1 MTQDSDG
8 FLDEANASIVA
19 ARLAAIVES
28 SDDIIIG
35 KTLDGTIT
43 SWNPAAERIL
53 GYVAAEAIG
62 QSIKLIIPPDR
73 WDEEDIVL
81 AHIRRGKKVE
91 HFETVRR
98 AKDGRLLNLSLT
110 VSPIRDDQGRIV
122 GASKIARNIT
132 DRIQGQQER
141 DRLLVSEKKA
151 RREAE
156 EARIQAEEAN
166 HLKDEFLAVV
176 SHELRSPLS
185 AITGWASLMRSGKL
199 DGEETARAAETILRN
214 AQLQTQLISD
224 LLDVSAI
231 VSGRLRLNIRPFTFG
246 SVIKETLEVVRP
258 AAQAK
263 SIRLEFSMDPTVGP
277 VAGDPDRLQQVC
289 WNLLS
294 NAVKFTP
301 IGGAIQVRVLRTN
314 SSVQVVVSDNG
325 KGIPPHLLSPIFERF
340 RQGDSSTT
348 REHGGLGLGLAI
360 VRHLVELHGGEVKAR
375 SEGPGKGAEF
385 VVELPIFITRR
396 SAESLEQDN
405 VDPRAVDGTVP
416 SLIGLRILAVDDE
429 PDALGVVSAILGSAG
444 AEVKTATSVSQA
456 VDLIKQWRPDVLISD
471 IGMPD
476 EDGYELIRKV
486 RARPSDKQ
494 KNIPAIALT
503 AFARTQD
510 RLKVL
515 SAGYQMHVPKPIEP
529 LELITVVA
537 SVTNKL

>member
-1 MTQDSDG
+1 MPLDSG
-8 FLDEANASIVA
+8 NVLDVSIIA

-151 RREAE
+151 RRQAE

-166 HLKDEFLAVV
+166 RLKDEFLAVV

-246 SVIKETLEVVRP
+246 SVIKEALEVVRP

-289 WNLLS
+289 WNLFS

-314 SSVQVVVSDNG
+314 SSLKVVVSDNG

>member
-1 MTQDSDG
+1 MPLDSG
-8 FLDEANASIVA
+8 NVLGVSIIAS
-19 ARLAAIVES
+19 RLAAIVES

-53 GYVAAEAIG
+53 GYLAAEAIG

-81 AHIRRGKKVE
+81 AHIRRGEKVE

-166 HLKDEFLAVV
+166 RLKDEFLAVV

-301 IGGAIQVRVLRTN
+301 FGGAIQVRVLRTN
-314 SSVQVVVSDNG
+314 SSLQVVVSDNG

-348 REHGGLGLGLAI
+348 RAHGGLGLGLAI

-375 SEGPGKGAEF
+375 SEGLGKGAEF

-444 AEVKTATSVSQA
+444 AKVKTATSVSQA
-456 VDLIKQWRPDVLISD
+456 VDLINQWRPDVLISD

-476 EDGYELIRKV
+476 EDGYELIRQV
-486 RARPSDKQ
+486 RAQPDKQ

-529 LELITVVA
+529 RELITVVA
-537 SVTNKL
+537 SVTKKL

>member
-1 MTQDSDG
+1 MPLDSG
-8 FLDEANASIVA
+8 NVLGVSIIA

-98 AKDGRLLNLSLT
+98 AKDGRLLHLSLT

-151 RREAE
+151 RRQAE

-166 HLKDEFLAVV
+166 RLKDDFLAVV

-185 AITGWASLMRSGKL
+185 AITGWASLMRSRKL

-214 AQLQTQLISD
+214 AQLQTHLISD

-246 SVIKETLEVVRP
+246 SVIKEALEVVRP

-314 SSVQVVVSDNG
+314 SSLKVVVSDNG

-385 VVELPIFITRR
+385 VVELPIFLTRR

-429 PDALGVVSAILGSAG
+429 SDA
-444 AEVKTATSVSQA
+444 
-456 VDLIKQWRPDVLISD
+456 
-471 IGMPD
+471 
-476 EDGYELIRKV
+476 
-486 RARPSDKQ
+486 
-494 KNIPAIALT
+494 
-503 AFARTQD
+503 
-510 RLKVL
+510 
-515 SAGYQMHVPKPIEP
+515 
-529 LELITVVA
+529 
-537 SVTNKL
+537 

>member
-1 MTQDSDG
+1 
-8 FLDEANASIVA
+8 
-19 ARLAAIVES
+19 
-28 SDDIIIG
+28 
-35 KTLDGTIT
+35 
-43 SWNPAAERIL
+43 
-53 GYVAAEAIG
+53 
-62 QSIKLIIPPDR
+62 
-73 WDEEDIVL
+73 
-81 AHIRRGKKVE
+81 
-91 HFETVRR
+91 
-98 AKDGRLLNLSLT
+98 
-110 VSPIRDDQGRIV
+110 
-122 GASKIARNIT
+122 
-132 DRIQGQQER
+132 
-141 DRLLVSEKKA
+141 
-151 RREAE
+151 
-156 EARIQAEEAN
+156 
-166 HLKDEFLAVV
+166 
-176 SHELRSPLS
+176 
-185 AITGWASLMRSGKL
+185 
-199 DGEETARAAETILRN
+199 
-214 AQLQTQLISD
+214 
-224 LLDVSAI
+224 
-231 VSGRLRLNIRPFTFG
+231 
-246 SVIKETLEVVRP
+246 
-258 AAQAK
+258 
-263 SIRLEFSMDPTVGP
+263 MDPTVGP

-314 SSVQVVVSDNG
+314 SSLQVVVSDNG

-385 VVELPIFITRR
+385 VVELPIFIRRR

-429 PDALGVVSAILGSAG
+429 PDALGVVSAILSSAG

-456 VDLIKQWRPDVLISD
+456 VDLIKQWPPDVLISD

-510 RLKVL
+510 RLKML

>member
-1 MTQDSDG
+1 MPLDSG
-8 FLDEANASIVA
+8 NVLDVSIIA

-151 RREAE
+151 RRQAE

-166 HLKDEFLAVV
+166 RRKDEFLAVV

-199 DGEETARAAETILRN
+199 DREETARAAETILRN

-231 VSGRLRLNIRPFTFG
+231 VSDRLRLNIRPFTFG
-246 SVIKETLEVVRP
+246 SVIKEALEVVRP

-289 WNLLS
+289 WNLFS

-314 SSVQVVVSDNG
+314 SSLKVVVSDNG

-456 VDLIKQWRPDVLISD
+456 VDLINQWRPDVLISD

-503 AFARTQD
+503 AFARAQD